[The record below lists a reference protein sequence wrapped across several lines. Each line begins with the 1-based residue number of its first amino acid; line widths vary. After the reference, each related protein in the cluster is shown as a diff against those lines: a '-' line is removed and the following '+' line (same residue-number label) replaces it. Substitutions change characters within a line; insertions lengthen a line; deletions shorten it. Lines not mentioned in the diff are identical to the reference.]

1 MLLAAFALAAALA
14 AEPEPE
20 PAPEPERK
28 TETRKSYLLPA
39 FEIIDFEFLLNRI
52 DYAIYGEDYDVD
64 GESIRRNLRTGF
76 VEEHDPFTINQ
87 LGHPYQGSIY
97 HGFARSTGLN
107 FWEALGYTFAGSLLW
122 EIAGETTPPS
132 RNDQIASGIGG
143 SFLGEPLFR
152 MASLLLERGHARRG
166 WLETGA
172 ALISPPTGLNRLA
185 GGDRYDAVFDSR
197 GATYYSRFQIGVS
210 GTIQSAPETVS
221 LEETEGLLDF
231 SLEYG
236 LPGARGYAY
245 RRPFDYFAFQGT
257 ASTANGIENVLVRG
271 LLAGRDYGGGGS
283 TRGVW
288 GLYAGYDYVAP
299 QTYRVSSTALSLG
312 TTWQWWMS
320 ESVALQ
326 GTVLAGMGYAAASAV
341 DAVDDH
347 DYHYGIAP
355 QALLATRLIFGDR
368 ASLDLT
374 AHEYFVSDVASAPAG
389 GHDDI
394 QRGDVSLAIRVVR
407 KHAVALKYLWNR
419 RDASYAS
426 FPGTTQSRGTLG
438 VFYTRIGHDRFGAVD
453 WR

>member
-271 LLAGRDYGGGGS
+271 LLAGRDYGGAPRAACGGCTPDTTTS
-283 TRGVW
+283 PRRPTACRARHSRSGRPGSGGCRSRSRCRERCSRGW
-288 GLYAGYDYVAP
+288 
-299 QTYRVSSTALSLG
+299 
-312 TTWQWWMS
+312 
-320 ESVALQ
+320 
-326 GTVLAGMGYAAASAV
+326 
-341 DAVDDH
+341 
-347 DYHYGIAP
+347 
-355 QALLATRLIFGDR
+355 ATRRR
-368 ASLDLT
+368 ARWTPWTITTTTT
-374 AHEYFVSDVASAPAG
+374 ASRRRRCSR
-389 GHDDI
+389 HD
-394 QRGDVSLAIRVVR
+394 
-407 KHAVALKYLWNR
+407 
-419 RDASYAS
+419 
-426 FPGTTQSRGTLG
+426 
-438 VFYTRIGHDRFGAVD
+438 
-453 WR
+453 